1 MLVILD
7 VLDDALD
14 FCVEVEVVLLLVEEL
29 LLFWVDEVLL
39 TLLDV
44 ERLEELEGLEDVEL
58 AVF

>member
-1 MLVILD
+1 VLVILD